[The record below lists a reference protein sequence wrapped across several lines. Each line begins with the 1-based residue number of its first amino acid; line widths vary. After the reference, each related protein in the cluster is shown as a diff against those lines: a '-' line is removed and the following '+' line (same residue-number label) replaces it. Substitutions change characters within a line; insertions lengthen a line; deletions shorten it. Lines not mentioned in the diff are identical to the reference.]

1 MTPDANEFNTA
12 KVLKQAVPDSR
23 SRHVKDEVTNDATN
37 DATTEDEVAFLSE
50 IIDEIAE
57 NWEVVNKFV
66 PDLLDD
72 WTQTV
77 CEDEWYLSDEEL
89 QREELAKIDEFNDA
103 MGMIE
108 TLLKRARA

>member
-12 KVLKQAVPDSR
+12 KLFKQAVPDSR
-23 SRHVKDEVTNDATN
+23 SRHVKDEATN

-57 NWEVVNKFV
+57 NWDVVNKFV

-108 TLLKRARA
+108 THLKRARA

>member
-1 MTPDANEFNTA
+1 MTPDANEFNTT
-12 KVLKQAVPDSR
+12 KMLKQVVTDSR
-23 SRHVKDEVTNDATN
+23 SRHVKDEATN
-37 DATTEDEVAFLSE
+37 DATTENEVAFLSE

-72 WTQTV
+72 WTQIV